1 MVIFMNEISRKQ
13 SMNELGLK
21 FCMVLIPGV
30 LLQRLDWLFQYTVS
44 INLLDVYEYLLV
56 CR

>member
-30 LLQRLDWLFQYTVS
+30 LLQRLDWLFQYTVN